1 MYMVSYVFP
10 WFSTYI
16 IVYAPKIPRPTEH
29 SSSVM
34 IFTLWHILTN
44 CWLYLSY
51 NIFFTLLPNLT
62 TMLSGKMIKKKFHQ
76 TPPSNAWNV
85 LTAQDIPPFS
95 VGTSCSVCCATD
107 IKKKSQENLHEVN
120 NSPKTHY
127 YKPKYCFTIL
137 TSFCSLWPKHIKFF
151 LSIYS
156 LCNKSRILYMNIFK

>member
-62 TMLSGKMIKKKFHQ
+62 TMLSGKMIKKKV
-76 TPPSNAWNV
+76 PSNSSKQCLKCAHCSRYPTVWCR
-85 LTAQDIPPFS
+85 DIMFS
-95 VGTSCSVCCATD
+95 LLCNWY
-107 IKKKSQENLHEVN
+107 IKKKVKKIYMKLITHQKLTITNL
-120 NSPKTHY
+120 
-127 YKPKYCFTIL
+127 
-137 TSFCSLWPKHIKFF
+137 
-151 LSIYS
+151 
-156 LCNKSRILYMNIFK
+156 NIVLQYWLLFVVCGQNI

>member
-107 IKKKSQENLHEVN
+107 ISKKKVKKIYMKLITHQKLTITNL
-120 NSPKTHY
+120 
-127 YKPKYCFTIL
+127 
-137 TSFCSLWPKHIKFF
+137 
-151 LSIYS
+151 
-156 LCNKSRILYMNIFK
+156 NIVLQYWLLFVVCGQNI